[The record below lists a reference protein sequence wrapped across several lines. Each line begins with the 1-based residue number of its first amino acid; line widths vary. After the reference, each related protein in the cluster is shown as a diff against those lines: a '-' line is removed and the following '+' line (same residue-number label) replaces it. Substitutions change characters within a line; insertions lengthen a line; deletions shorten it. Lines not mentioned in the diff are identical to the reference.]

1 MCSKLYLGLSTELWV
16 DLNLTKHHSKLET
29 SQSKFKLYKVRK
41 AHLKANLKAHLKAN
55 LLFDSIYKRFV
66 MTKSMK
72 SRLLVARSQRWECL
86 RRNVTVFS

>member
-16 DLNLTKHHSKLET
+16 DLNLTKHHSKLEI

-41 AHLKANLKAHLKAN
+41 AHLKGYVH
-55 LLFDSIYKRFV
+55 FDSIYKRFV

-72 SRLLVARSQRWECL
+72 SRLLVARSQRWDGGS
-86 RRNVTVFS
+86 RAGKGGGGVY